1 MSRTNYIFIDFENV
15 QETDWERIMG
25 KPVMVTVV
33 LGAQHKA
40 ISVPVVKKLLKCPG
54 QVQLVE
60 TKRTGK
66 NAADFVLAELI
77 GEQKK
82 SDPHGYFHIV
92 SKDRGFDATIEHL
105 RENKVLAARRAS
117 FSEIPVLMNNQER
130 VRSLAL
136 YFKANTENRPGK
148 RKTLNSQIQA
158 TFGKCLSPEDLAA
171 TVDGLIAAKV
181 IKISPEDVVTY

>member
-1 MSRTNYIFIDFENV
+1 MARTNYIFIDFENV
-15 QETDWERIMG
+15 HETDWDRIVG

-33 LGAQHKA
+33 LGAQHKNMP
-40 ISVPVVKKLLKCPG
+40 IPVVKKLLKCAS

-66 NAADFVLAELI
+66 NSADFVLAELI

-82 SDPHGYFHIV
+82 ADPHGYFHIV

-117 FSEIPVLMNNQER
+117 FSEIPVLMNTAER
-130 VRSLAL
+130 VKSLTA
-136 YFKANTENRPGK
+136 YFKDNPDNRPG
-148 RKTLNSQIQA
+148 RSKTLETQIQ
-158 TFGKCLSPEDLAA
+158 TIFGKALSPEEVAA
-171 TVDGLIAAKV
+171 TIDGLIAAKI
-181 IKISPEDVVTY
+181 IKLSEKGIVEY